1 MAVGILGYGVYTP
14 RLSIRAEEYSR
25 CWGAFAAPGVREK
38 RVMSYDEDP
47 ITMAIEATLESF
59 KAVKAK
65 TDQLRYLYFASTTSP
80 YEEKSISAIVAVALG
95 ATSDVRT
102 ADFSASPRA
111 GTSALLAALE
121 AAPLLGGGCA
131 VAVASDAPLAAP
143 DSELEHANGAAAVS
157 LVVGSER
164 PIAVLTAT
172 YSMAAETMGE
182 RFRRRGQRYTSDLG
196 LRMSFMQDGM
206 TWAVQGLLAKAGVR
220 SKEIQHVAY
229 YQPDGRG
236 VSKILNNLGF
246 GKEQLAAGEIASSLG
261 NIGAAST
268 LLSLTRVLEKAE
280 PGQRIMVVGYGCGG
294 EAFLLDVES
303 DIVAFRNE
311 LPSFE
316 TSQSKEYVDYL
327 EYLKIRRFLSSR
339 SI

>member
-1 MAVGILGYGVYTP
+1 
-14 RLSIRAEEYSR
+14 
-25 CWGAFAAPGVREK
+25 
-38 RVMSYDEDP
+38 
-47 ITMAIEATLESF
+47 
-59 KAVKAK
+59 
-65 TDQLRYLYFASTTSP
+65 
-80 YEEKSISAIVAVALG
+80 
-95 ATSDVRT
+95 
-102 ADFSASPRA
+102 
-111 GTSALLAALE
+111 
-121 AAPLLGGGCA
+121 
-131 VAVASDAPLAAP
+131 
-143 DSELEHANGAAAVS
+143 
-157 LVVGSER
+157 
-164 PIAVLTAT
+164 
-172 YSMAAETMGE
+172 
-182 RFRRRGQRYTSDLG
+182 
-196 LRMSFMQDGM
+196 M